1 MALKAL
7 RKHCPT
13 ICTIFPNIS
22 PNIKTSSSGTMTPTN
37 VANNTLLRLQTV
49 FVCIG
54 YLHEQASPVQ
64 LAHLCLHFP
73 LNCQA
78 ELHVAACRIVP
89 VLEFPE
95 D

>member
-1 MALKAL
+1 
-7 RKHCPT
+7 
-13 ICTIFPNIS
+13 
-22 PNIKTSSSGTMTPTN
+22 MTPIN

-49 FVCIG
+49 SLCIDYVHG
-54 YLHEQASPVQ
+54 QASPVQ
-64 LAHLCLHFP
+64 LAHHLCLHFP